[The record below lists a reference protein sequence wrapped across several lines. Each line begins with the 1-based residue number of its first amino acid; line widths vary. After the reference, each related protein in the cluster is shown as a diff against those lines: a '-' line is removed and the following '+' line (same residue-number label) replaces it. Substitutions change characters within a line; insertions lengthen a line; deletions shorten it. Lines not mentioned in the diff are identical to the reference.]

1 MISFD
6 AAHEAVHYPK
16 DRRFRIWIRP
26 TILVWTGVVILSVIA
41 ASWIEFAVAG
51 LPHIP
56 PIRDRTVFRFGSAIV
71 TSSIS
76 FLS

>member
-26 TILVWTGVVILSVIA
+26 SIPIWIGVVVLSAIA
-41 ASWIEFAVAG
+41 SFWIELAMIG
-51 LPHIP
+51 LPEIP
-56 PIRDRTVFRFGSAIV
+56 RSPKIYPLCCWHYWRY
-71 TSSIS
+71 
-76 FLS
+76 